1 MCPGSA
7 AEPAF
12 SNKKFVPFTE
22 SLLLCR
28 PPLGT
33 FFKYGTRQAEMIEN
47 KTSTSTESDAK
58 VQPPDRPGI
67 GGCIL
72 KIVAGILLLAVG
84 LYVLQTMMVPEIAD
98 DKTVEIQS
106 GDNGESDSDALAQ
119 IPDEPNKPKR
129 LTDTIT
135 IEKVNAADHP
145 LDPLMEL
152 ANRSLEIIDSEFT
165 DYTAKMLSQV
175 RAGGKLHDENLM
187 FVKVRKDDEQIL
199 GHGTGL
205 LNFKI
210 VRLPPN
216 GSFAMNGNRYPI
228 YQIGFR
234 NLIIKMKEFGENDR
248 KYGECEVEIERN
260 LKVDGRSCTLLTITH
275 PEKRDHFD
283 YHIAKIYLDDEY
295 AIPTGYEGYLWPE
308 TEGAEPPLLEKY
320 FYLDLKLNVNLQ
332 DIDFDVSN
340 DAYNYPAW

>member
-1 MCPGSA
+1 
-7 AEPAF
+7 
-12 SNKKFVPFTE
+12 
-22 SLLLCR
+22 
-28 PPLGT
+28 
-33 FFKYGTRQAEMIEN
+33 MIEN
-47 KTSTSTESDAK
+47 ETSTSTESDAHPQTPK
-58 VQPPDRPGI
+58 RPGF
-67 GGCIL
+67 GGCLL
-72 KIVAGILLLAVG
+72 KVIVGVLLISAA
-84 LYVLQTMMVPEIAD
+84 LYVLQTMIAPEVAD
-98 DKTVEIQS
+98 DKTVQIQS
-106 GDNGESDSDALAQ
+106 GGKKNSESDPTPLAQ
-119 IPDEPNKPKR
+119 DETDTPKR

-135 IEKVNAADHP
+135 MEKVKAADHP

-152 ANRSLEIIDSEFT
+152 ANRSLEIIDSKYT
-165 DYTAKMLSQV
+165 DYSTKMLSQV
-175 RAGGKLHDENLM
+175 RTGDTLHDENLM
-187 FVKVRKDDEQIL
+187 FVKVRHDREVGDGENKTKIPFSIYTEFLKPKSKVGQEAIWVRGKDDEQIL

-210 VRLPPN
+210 VRLPPT

-248 KYGECEVEIERN
+248 KYGECEVQIERN
-260 LKVDGRSCTLLTITH
+260 VTVDGRSCTLLTITH
-275 PEKRDHFD
+275 PQKRDHFD
-283 YHIAKIYLDDEY
+283 YHIAKIYLDDEH

-332 DIDFDVSN
+332 DIDFDVTN

>member
-1 MCPGSA
+1 
-7 AEPAF
+7 
-12 SNKKFVPFTE
+12 
-22 SLLLCR
+22 
-28 PPLGT
+28 
-33 FFKYGTRQAEMIEN
+33 MIEN
-47 KTSTSTESDAK
+47 KTFTSTESDAK
-58 VQPPDRPGI
+58 SQPPDRPGI

-72 KIVAGILLLAVG
+72 KVVAGILLLAVG

-106 GDNGESDSDALAQ
+106 GDDGKSDSDASVQ
-119 IPDEPNKPKR
+119 MPDEPNKPKR

-152 ANRSLEIIDSEFT
+152 ANRSLEIIDSKFT

-175 RAGGKLHDENLM
+175 RAGGKLHEENLM
-187 FVKVRKDDEQIL
+187 FVKVRHDREIDDGENKTKIPFSIYTEFLKPKSKVGQEAIWVRGKDDEQIL

-210 VRLPPN
+210 VRLPPE

-248 KYGECEVEIERN
+248 KYGECEVQIERN

-332 DIDFDVSN
+332 DIDFDVTN
-340 DAYNYPAW
+340 DAYNYPSW